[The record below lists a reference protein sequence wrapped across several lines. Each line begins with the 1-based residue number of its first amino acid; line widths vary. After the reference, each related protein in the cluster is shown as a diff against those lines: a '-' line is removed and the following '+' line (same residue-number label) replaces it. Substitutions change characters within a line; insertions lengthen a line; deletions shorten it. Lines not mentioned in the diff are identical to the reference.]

1 MRVKQINLR
10 KLWLSLLLLVGA
22 TAIAVPGIQEVM
34 DGNVAEVNGTRYE
47 TLQAAFDEATDG
59 QTVTLLKDVDATGAM
74 YSGDNRFNLWVKSGI
89 TVDGTE
95 NNYTITVKGRGIGVQ
110 GASESNKINV
120 TFKNVTIKNVG
131 NVNGRCIDTRGNLNS
146 LTLTN
151 ATLTTAESSYTG
163 YLQPLTIGGDQSTTT
178 TVNITN
184 SNIITVDNAKKGYAI
199 TTFNPVN
206 MTIDES
212 TLKGWAC
219 LNIKAADNSAGSN
232 GSTITVTNNS
242 TLVSANGTP
251 GYSNSYSLIKIEDD
265 NINVDITGSTV
276 NVNGGKNTQSIV
288 SFQKLDLSSSANCT
302 VSMGD
307 GNNVTLEGDYNY
319 SSSEGSTSKLSISGG
334 TFNSDPSN
342 YLAEGFKAVKNDGT
356 WTVHEKTFAA
366 QIEDGDKYE
375 TLEAAFAAVKDGETV
390 TLLDNVTLSGNLEL
404 ALEGK
409 TVTLDLATKT
419 LNGRTNLK
427 SGNLTVKNGTVNC
440 EGGQPLNVYGSATAG
455 AENYSVLTVAEDVTV
470 SGDYGVCMFGPTAS
484 AKAGYGAVVNIAGT
498 LNGTKGTVFVS
509 GNLGNNIDGDMNNV
523 VNITGKVNGNN
534 DAGVALNGNA
544 TVNVKSGAEI
554 TGNTG
559 IAVKRGVLN
568 VEEGATVHATG
579 AENLNPDPN
588 NNGTEMTGAA
598 ISMTDT
604 YNNYGAMSVNITGG
618 TFTSDN
624 TVALFKEDGTYANDA
639 TYAVSGGTFSSAVP
653 AEFCA
658 EGYIPADLGE
668 GKYSVKAG
676 SYVAQ
681 IGDEKY
687 ESLAAAVAAVP
698 TNGTETTITMIANEM
713 INVVG
718 SAITIPA
725 NKNVVIDLNG
735 FQVVGTAEGGSTSAL
750 ITNKGT
756 LTIKDSSDT
765 NEDGTGTG
773 KLISGATTTWI
784 YDGGDDYSGSYASNT
799 ISNGGT
805 LTIESGYVENLS
817 TGSATYAVDNNSSGG
832 NAILNVNGGLLKARS
847 VAVRQF
853 ANSTTLKN
861 EVNVAGG
868 TVTAGYSGIWIQLPN
883 SDATKAVKATL
894 NVTGGTLTGGDYAFY
909 DYSYGNSYDATQ
921 YNLSGGTF
929 NGDIFSF
936 GANININ
943 DGTYNGEVA
952 VKQTKL
958 STVAVSG
965 GKFGGKVYTY
975 SDKASERFISG
986 GIYAYNNLEEKH
998 IADGYILAPNPDEA
1012 TKIQYPYAVVNE
1024 DDYVFELIDKE
1035 VYELSNSKTFKH
1047 VTYTRTFNNTN
1058 WQSLFV
1064 PFDINVADYADK
1076 YEFAKIHMIALEND
1090 EEGFTSTSKI
1100 VVSYTKVTNG
1110 TLYANKPYLIKAK
1123 STGTDVFVLENVT
1136 LKGCND
1142 IDPIECNT
1150 THANYSIVGS
1160 YQPVT
1165 ATQKNPFMAMAGGTI
1180 NPYQSST
1187 IPSFRWVIRVS
1198 PKEDHYAHPSIEFV
1212 EDYDATGISSV
1223 SVDNDDVEGYYNV
1236 KGVRNE
1242 TPVKGINIIRYK
1254 NGQTKKV
1261 VIK

>member
-1 MRVKQINLR
+1 MK
-10 KLWLSLLLLVGA
+10 VG
-22 TAIAVPGIQEVM
+22 
-34 DGNVAEVNGTRYE
+34 
-47 TLQAAFDEATDG
+47 
-59 QTVTLLKDVDATGAM
+59 
-74 YSGDNRFNLWVKSGI
+74 
-89 TVDGTE
+89 
-95 NNYTITVKGRGIGVQ
+95 
-110 GASESNKINV
+110 
-120 TFKNVTIKNVG
+120 
-131 NVNGRCIDTRGNLNS
+131 
-146 LTLTN
+146 
-151 ATLTTAESSYTG
+151 SY
-163 YLQPLTIGGDQSTTT
+163 
-178 TVNITN
+178 V
-184 SNIITVDNAKKGYAI
+184 
-199 TTFNPVN
+199 
-206 MTIDES
+206 
-212 TLKGWAC
+212 
-219 LNIKAADNSAGSN
+219 
-232 GSTITVTNNS
+232 
-242 TLVSANGTP
+242 
-251 GYSNSYSLIKIEDD
+251 
-265 NINVDITGSTV
+265 
-276 NVNGGKNTQSIV
+276 
-288 SFQKLDLSSSANCT
+288 
-302 VSMGD
+302 
-307 GNNVTLEGDYNY
+307 
-319 SSSEGSTSKLSISGG
+319 
-334 TFNSDPSN
+334 
-342 YLAEGFKAVKNDGT
+342 
-356 WTVHEKTFAA
+356 A
-366 QIEDGDKYE
+366 QIGDEKYE

>member
-868 TVTAGYSGIWIQLPN
+868 TVTAGYSGIWIQLPG
-883 SDATKAVKATL
+883 SD
-894 NVTGGTLTGGDYAFY
+894 
-909 DYSYGNSYDATQ
+909 S
-921 YNLSGGTF
+921 
-929 NGDIFSF
+929 
-936 GANININ
+936 
-943 DGTYNGEVA
+943 
-952 VKQTKL
+952 
-958 STVAVSG
+958 
-965 GKFGGKVYTY
+965 
-975 SDKASERFISG
+975 
-986 GIYAYNNLEEKH
+986 
-998 IADGYILAPNPDEA
+998 
-1012 TKIQYPYAVVNE
+1012 
-1024 DDYVFELIDKE
+1024 
-1035 VYELSNSKTFKH
+1035 
-1047 VTYTRTFNNTN
+1047 
-1058 WQSLFV
+1058 
-1064 PFDINVADYADK
+1064 
-1076 YEFAKIHMIALEND
+1076 
-1090 EEGFTSTSKI
+1090 
-1100 VVSYTKVTNG
+1100 
-1110 TLYANKPYLIKAK
+1110 
-1123 STGTDVFVLENVT
+1123 
-1136 LKGCND
+1136 
-1142 IDPIECNT
+1142 
-1150 THANYSIVGS
+1150 
-1160 YQPVT
+1160 
-1165 ATQKNPFMAMAGGTI
+1165 
-1180 NPYQSST
+1180 
-1187 IPSFRWVIRVS
+1187 
-1198 PKEDHYAHPSIEFV
+1198 
-1212 EDYDATGISSV
+1212 
-1223 SVDNDDVEGYYNV
+1223 
-1236 KGVRNE
+1236 
-1242 TPVKGINIIRYK
+1242 
-1254 NGQTKKV
+1254 
-1261 VIK
+1261 